1 MQDVDLRNLMMT
13 IQEKKQMNANLEL
26 EFDCIIEVEDL
37 TPLVKVINYAINYIT
52 QLSDQQMQINVNA
65 TLSNITIGFTTF
77 TDKQTFPPI
86 NPQAQD
92 MLKTYSATLELKSEV
107 GKYAQLLIVFTK
119 FKERVIIQS
128 VLNHYY
134 SKTALGKDSY

>member
-26 EFDCIIEVEDL
+26 EFDCVIEVEDI

-52 QLSDQQMQINVNA
+52 QLSEEQMQISVNA
-65 TLSNITIGFTTF
+65 TLSSITLGFTSF
-77 TDKQTFPPI
+77 TASETFPAI
-86 NPQAQD
+86 NPQVQE
-92 MLKTYSATLELKSEV
+92 MLEQYSASMELKSEV

-119 FKERVIIQS
+119 FKDRV
-128 VLNHYY
+128 VV
-134 SKTALGKDSY
+134 

>member
-26 EFDCIIEVEDL
+26 EFDCVIEVEDV

-52 QLSDQQMQINVNA
+52 QLSDEQMQISVNA
-65 TLSNITIGFTTF
+65 TLSNITLGFTTF
-77 TDKQTFPPI
+77 TSKETFPPI
-86 NPQAQD
+86 NQQAQD
-92 MLKTYSATLELKSEV
+92 LLEQYSASMELKSEV

-119 FKERVIIQS
+119 FKERAV
-128 VLNHYY
+128 V
-134 SKTALGKDSY
+134 